1 MIQEACFSEYGFLRH
16 NPMLVL
22 DMDKSEFAGMV
33 NSSFSFEV
41 FLVRKV
47 EYYERTRI
55 RIL

>member
-33 NSSFSFEV
+33 NSSFYFEV